1 MNELEEKIRQ
11 SKAINVLLNYLQDNN
26 LLEDVIK
33 HLTISKENGEVI
45 NKLSFYQDKNGK
57 LLSNYEVNLNNL
69 DKSKL
74 EKMIIYRYEELSKL
88 YFDNNLVEEKKILN
102 NTPSKSYNQI
112 KRTYQP
118 LKLDEQ
124 LIFQQLHILINEY
137 PYLLI
142 EIILYYNISIDELI
156 KSDNKKLVLN

>member
-11 SKAINVLLNYLQDNN
+11 SKAIDILLNYLQDNN

-57 LLSNYEVNLNNL
+57 LLSNYEVNLNDL

-102 NTPSKSYNQI
+102 NTPSKSYDQI

-118 LKLDEQ
+118 LKSDVQ
-124 LIFQQLHILINEY
+124 LIFQKLHNLINEY
-137 PYLLI
+137 PCLLI

>member
-102 NTPSKSYNQI
+102 NTPSKSYNKI

-118 LKLDEQ
+118 LKSDEQ
-124 LIFQQLHILINEY
+124 LVVQQLHNLISEY

>member
-11 SKAINVLLNYLQDNN
+11 SKAIDILLNYLQDNN

-57 LLSNYEVNLNNL
+57 LLSNYEVNLNDL

-118 LKLDEQ
+118 LKSDEQ
-124 LIFQQLHILINEY
+124 LMLQQLHNLINEY
-137 PYLLI
+137 PCLLI